1 MSNQNEGSLRIL
13 KHGEVTLAKR
23 VFGDTI
29 EYHKVWI
36 HHGSFFPFELQDD
49 ETAMSPNG
57 ELYFRYWYRDD
68 FSCEGLSLQNLF
80 IHEMSHVWQRNRGM
94 NILLRGLASRFVSY
108 CYRLDGRLLRCYPM
122 EQQAQIIA
130 DYFILKTYGYRAWIA
145 LLARGDVKMD
155 GDIAEAVIGTKYKQT
170 MRGFPWS

>member
-49 ETAMSPNG
+49 ETTMSPNG
-57 ELYFRYWYRDD
+57 ELYFVTGTGMISPVKGCLCKT
-68 FSCEGLSLQNLF
+68 FSS
-80 IHEMSHVWQRNRGM
+80 
-94 NILLRGLASRFVSY
+94 
-108 CYRLDGRLLRCYPM
+108 
-122 EQQAQIIA
+122 
-130 DYFILKTYGYRAWIA
+130 
-145 LLARGDVKMD
+145 
-155 GDIAEAVIGTKYKQT
+155 
-170 MRGFPWS
+170 MR